1 MKNSNLEDL
10 ARTGV
15 MNIEPWPISKPL
27 SDTMK
32 ELGLSELALMAT
44 NENPLGPSPKAIEAM
59 CNKAP
64 EVNFYPDG
72 PCLSLKRKLAA
83 KLGVTPEMI
92 SLASGADS
100 CIRIVC
106 NAFLNEGDE
115 VIMADPTFPVYS
127 IFVRAMGGKEVFVPL
142 KDYTHDLN
150 IMKDRITSKTKL
162 VYICNPNNPTGSII
176 PKEEL
181 ESFLKDLPPHLVVV
195 LDEAYVEFVSDP
207 SCPNGLDYL
216 NWDCNFIL
224 MRTFSKLYGLAGL
237 RIGYTVGD
245 KGLISII
252 DRVREPYV
260 VSAMAEVAALAALED
275 EEFVEKVLENNRK
288 GREIL
293 YEAFER
299 LNLDYVHSHTNFV
312 FVDIKQDA
320 KAFSSELLKR
330 GFMVRPGTPWK
341 LPTCIRVTLG
351 TEEQNRDFAK
361 ALEET
366 LTRG

>member
-1 MKNSNLEDL
+1 MKHSNLESL
-10 ARTGV
+10 ARNGV
-15 MNIEPWPISKPL
+15 LSIEPWPVSKPL

-32 ELGLSELALMAT
+32 ELGLSQLALMAT
-44 NENPLGPSPKAIEAM
+44 NENPLGPSPKAVEAM
-59 CNKAP
+59 RNKAP

-72 PCLSLKRKLAA
+72 PCLSLQRKLAK
-83 KLGVTPEMI
+83 KLGIKPEMI
-92 SLASGADS
+92 TLSSGADS
-100 CIRIVC
+100 CIRTVC

-127 IFVRAMGGKEVFVPL
+127 IFVRAMGGKEVLVPL
-142 KDYTHDLN
+142 KEYTHDLKA
-150 IMKDRITSKTKL
+150 MKDKINAKTKL

-176 PKEEL
+176 RKEEL
-181 ESFLKDLPPHLVVV
+181 ENFLKDLPSHLVVV

-237 RIGYTVGD
+237 RIGYTIGD
-245 KGLISII
+245 ADLISII

-260 VSAMAEVAALAALED
+260 VSAMAEAAALAALDD
-275 EEFVEKVLENNRK
+275 EEFIKRVLENNRK

-299 LNLDYVHSHTNFV
+299 LGLEYVSSHTNFV
-312 FVDIKQDA
+312 FVDSKQDA
-320 KAFSSELLKR
+320 KETASALLKK

-351 TEEQNRDFAK
+351 TEEQNRGFAK

-366 LTRG
+366 LTGR